1 MRSEFWIQSLDLI
14 LRAAEGGGSEDGP
27 EDEIDG
33 RRAYALRNFGWRFS
47 MNAFMPSF

>member
-1 MRSEFWIQSLDLI
+1 MSRPHHKDSQA
-14 LRAAEGGGSEDGP
+14 LRAAEGGVSKDGP